1 MFMYV
6 NMCFDACAYAFH
18 IVRVPRFFNTV
29 NQSYLSAPNIHR
41 MRMCLKQSLVYNAA
55 DPRAVHIAY
64 NLAQELSYVFKNG
77 AQRDRFDIRFSLM
90 TRVMTLELYFVVP
103 GRAVSV
109 NSGGGVDCTVKW
121 AKTLYYGE
129 IVGSG
134 KLNYIY
140 HKPID
145 PDSMITIRG
154 KSDMECLEK
163 EFLQGGADSV
173 ATAVEIATI
182 EQRKRFLN

>member
-1 MFMYV
+1 M
-6 NMCFDACAYAFH
+6 
-18 IVRVPRFFNTV
+18 
-29 NQSYLSAPNIHR
+29 
-41 MRMCLKQSLVYNAA
+41 
-55 DPRAVHIAY
+55 HIAY
-64 NLAQELSYVFKNG
+64 NLAQDLSYVFKNG
-77 AQRDRFDIRFSLM
+77 AQGDRFDVRDVRFSLM
-90 TRVMTLELYFVVP
+90 TRAMTLELYYLIRWRDEDAVFVVP

-109 NSGGGVDCTVKW
+109 NSRGGVDCTVKW

-145 PDSMITIRG
+145 PDSKITIRG

-173 ATAVEIATI
+173 VTAVEIINCHNRTT
-182 EQRKRFLN
+182 

>member
-1 MFMYV
+1 M
-6 NMCFDACAYAFH
+6 
-18 IVRVPRFFNTV
+18 
-29 NQSYLSAPNIHR
+29 
-41 MRMCLKQSLVYNAA
+41 
-55 DPRAVHIAY
+55 HIAY
-64 NLAQELSYVFKNG
+64 NLAQDLSYVFKNG
-77 AQRDRFDIRFSLM
+77 AQGDRFDTRDVRLSLM
-90 TRVMTLELYFVVP
+90 TRAMTLELYYLIRWRDEDAASVVP

-109 NSGGGVDCTVKW
+109 NSGGGVKW

-154 KSDMECLEK
+154 KE
-163 EFLQGGADSV
+163 
-173 ATAVEIATI
+173 
-182 EQRKRFLN
+182 

>member
-1 MFMYV
+1 
-6 NMCFDACAYAFH
+6 
-18 IVRVPRFFNTV
+18 
-29 NQSYLSAPNIHR
+29 
-41 MRMCLKQSLVYNAA
+41 MCLKQSLVYNAA

-90 TRVMTLELYFVVP
+90 TRAMTLELYFVVP

-182 EQRKRFLN
+182 EQRKRLLN

>member
-1 MFMYV
+1 M
-6 NMCFDACAYAFH
+6 
-18 IVRVPRFFNTV
+18 
-29 NQSYLSAPNIHR
+29 
-41 MRMCLKQSLVYNAA
+41 
-55 DPRAVHIAY
+55 
-64 NLAQELSYVFKNG
+64 
-77 AQRDRFDIRFSLM
+77 
-90 TRVMTLELYFVVP
+90 
-103 GRAVSV
+103 
-109 NSGGGVDCTVKW
+109 KW

-134 KLNYIY
+134 KRNYIY

-182 EQRKRFLN
+182 EQCKRFLN